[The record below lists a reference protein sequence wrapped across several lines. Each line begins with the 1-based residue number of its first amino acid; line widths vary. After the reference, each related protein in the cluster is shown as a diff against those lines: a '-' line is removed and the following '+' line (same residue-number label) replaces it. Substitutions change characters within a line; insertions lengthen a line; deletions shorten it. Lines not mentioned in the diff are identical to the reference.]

1 MKCRWDTQL
10 KLHVCKSFVV
20 ASWFFVCLFWRAG
33 WWWCKTSIPPPPP
46 TSEAVQPLTV
56 TDIIFNMMKEATLL
70 KTTTIQ
76 HGDEARD
83 GISSSY
89 FYSYFI
95 LTPLQ
100 STSYWPV
107 AQNHATKYKK
117 LDTPFL
123 IPSNLK
129 VYYNL
134 IHSTTTSEIQ
144 SAPQR
149 PRLGNLS
156 TSFLFANPQPSLCR
170 FPVLLGPSSKE
181 TSFVSVL
188 LYVHINHQAY

>member
-1 MKCRWDTQL
+1 MTEEEVRHGNRTGLVGDAVKCRWDIQL

-33 WWWCKTSIPPPPP
+33 WWWWCKTSIPPPPPPPPP

-56 TDIIFNMMKEATLL
+56 TDIIFNMMKREATLL

-76 HGDEARD
+76 HGNEARD

-100 STSYWPV
+100 STSHWPV
-107 AQNHATKYKK
+107 AQSHATKYKK
-117 LDTPFL
+117 KLDTPFP

-129 VYYNL
+129 CT
-134 IHSTTTSEIQ
+134 IT
-144 SAPQR
+144 
-149 PRLGNLS
+149 
-156 TSFLFANPQPSLCR
+156 
-170 FPVLLGPSSKE
+170 
-181 TSFVSVL
+181 
-188 LYVHINHQAY
+188 

>member
-1 MKCRWDTQL
+1 M
-10 KLHVCKSFVV
+10 FVRV
-20 ASWFFVCLFWRAG
+20 LLLLLGFLFVCFGGQGGGGVKLQ
-33 WWWCKTSIPPPPP
+33 SPPPPPPP

-134 IHSTTTSEIQ
+134 IHMY
-144 SAPQR
+144 
-149 PRLGNLS
+149 NY
-156 TSFLFANPQPSLCR
+156 
-170 FPVLLGPSSKE
+170 K
-181 TSFVSVL
+181 
-188 LYVHINHQAY
+188 